1 MKIKIFIV
9 HYNNAEMLNR
19 ALTTLYDNMSTKEE
33 HIVSI
38 HIINNHTNFSMADE
52 FKTKNDLQIIHNNAR
67 PDFST
72 GHLSRSWNQA
82 ILHGIK
88 DIKNP
93 DCDVLILCQNDI
105 RFVPDFL
112 SCILKNLLIY
122 NYMTFGG
129 GDVCQVMTPSSID
142 AIGMYDERFCNIGFH
157 EYDYFLRAV
166 LLNRNKSSIN
176 DHFHN
181 RVHNPIENN
190 VTVAVHLK
198 NEAQTYYSDLSLK
211 YHQISLLVFHHKW
224 NDKYTKEN
232 LEDFFYKMINSDKPS
247 IPKQYIMYP
256 YFEWFLSD
264 LGHKYSIFDPVLH
277 IKGINTYRL
286 GMLLLYN
293 KAFET
298 LLTDTLVLDIHFY
311 IDPPELYE
319 NYKYVMDLI
328 FQNKHIHLHYSVDN
342 DFISYT
348 PLKLI
353 DHYYEQAR
361 ITIEPFLYL
370 GGTQPIIK
378 KPYITINTKVL
389 TNNGQEHFQRLT
401 HYLCEILKRQQIS
414 IVLIGEQYIT
424 QCYEFYNV
432 HTFYSMYEQLCI
444 LDNVLDYKV
453 KDLMDIN
460 NVEDLNI
467 IFNIIKHSELNI
479 FTSCS
484 DIGLILPFVSN
495 KVIGLTDFSPYE
507 YIYQHDSDN
516 CEIYTDPLL
525 FLQCLENRLN
535 KISS

>member
-1 MKIKIFIV
+1 
-9 HYNNAEMLNR
+9 MLNR
-19 ALTTLYDNMSTKEE
+19 CLTTLYENMSTEEE

-38 HIINNHTNFSMADE
+38 HILNNHTNFSMADE
-52 FKTKNDLQIIHNNAR
+52 FKTKNNLQIIHNNAR

-93 DCDVLILCQNDI
+93 DCDVLILSQNDAQ
-105 RFVPDFL
+105 FLPNFL
-112 SCILKNLLIY
+112 SYILQNLSTY

-129 GDVCQVMTPSSID
+129 GDECQVMTPSSID
-142 AIGMYDERFCNIGFH
+142 AIGMYDERFCNIGFQ
-157 EYDYFLRAV
+157 EYDYLLRAALV
-166 LLNRNKSSIN
+166 NKDKSSIN
-176 DHFHN
+176 DIAHN
-181 RVHNPIENN
+181 RILNPIENK
-190 VTVAVHLK
+190 VCTSTIK
-198 NEAQTYYSDLSLK
+198 NEEQAYNSDLSLK
-211 YHQISLLVFHHKW
+211 YHHISLLVFHQKW

-232 LEDFFYKMINSDKPS
+232 LENFFYKMINSEKPR

-256 YFEWFLSD
+256 YFECFLSN
-264 LGHKYSIFDPVLH
+264 LGHKYNIFDPVLH
-277 IKGINTYRL
+277 IRGVNTYRL
-286 GMLLLYN
+286 AVLLLYN

-298 LLTDTLVLDIHFY
+298 LLTDTLVTDIHFY
-311 IDPPELYE
+311 IDHADLYE

-328 FQNKHIHLHYSVDN
+328 FQNKHIHLHYSVVN
-342 DFISYT
+342 DFICYT

-353 DHYYEQAR
+353 DHYYAQAR

-370 GGTQPIIK
+370 GGAQPIIK

-389 TNNGQEHFQRLT
+389 TNNGQEYFLQLT

-414 IVLIGEQYIT
+414 IVLIGEQYIA

-432 HTFYSMYEQLCI
+432 RTFYSMYEQLCI
-444 LDNVLDYKV
+444 LDNALDYKV

-460 NVEDLNI
+460 HVDDLSI

-479 FTSCS
+479 FISCS